1 MTIDSIRVALRGML
15 ANRMRSLLTM
25 LGILIGTAAVILL
38 VAVGTGISN
47 LVQHQI
53 ETLGSNAVY
62 IFPQQGTRGGRDRG
76 GTNARQIRLTQNDV
90 DALGDKSR
98 APDIAAVAPT
108 VQTGVTAVAQGT
120 TYALQ
125 SFVGTT
131 TVYGQIRNATLQS
144 GRFFDETDEA
154 NHAKVAVMGQTVAE
168 HLWGKGFNPVG
179 QEVEFNG
186 IRFRIIGLLEKKG
199 STGVGDQDDV
209 VIAPLSTV
217 KDSLV
222 GNVDTYTLIA
232 VQAASRKATDAAQ
245 SEALAVLRQ
254 THNLRPGQP
263 LDFQIFNQASLLNT
277 GKAAALVFSL
287 LLAAVAGISLF
298 VGGIGV
304 MNIMLVTVTE
314 RTREIGIRKALG
326 AQRSDIL
333 TQFLVEAVLLAL
345 CGGALGVA
353 VGVGFAQLHVG
364 PLVPV
369 VSPGSIIVSFIVS
382 ALVGVFFGAY
392 PANRAAKLTPI
403 EALRYE

>member
-62 IFPQQGTRGGRDRG
+62 VFPQQGSRGGQNRG
-76 GTNARQIRLTQNDV
+76 GTSARQIRLTDADV
-90 DALGDKSR
+90 TALSDRNR

-108 VQTGVTAVAQGT
+108 VQTGVTAVADGT

-131 TVYGQIRNATLQS
+131 PVYGQIRNATLQT

-154 NHAKVAVMGQTVAE
+154 NHAKVAVIGQTVVE
-168 HLWGKGFNPVG
+168 HLWNKGFNPVG
-179 QEVEFNG
+179 QWVDFNG
-186 IRFRIIGLLEKKG
+186 VRFRIIGMLEKKG
-199 STGVGDQDDV
+199 SSGIGDQDDV
-209 VIAPLSTV
+209 VIAPMSTV
-217 KDSLV
+217 KDSMV
-222 GNVDTYTLIA
+222 GNIDTYSQIA
-232 VQAASRKATDAAQ
+232 IQAASRTQTDAAQ
-245 SEALAVLRQ
+245 AEAMAILRQ
-254 THNLRPGQP
+254 THKLRPGQP

-287 LLAAVAGISLF
+287 LLAAVAAISLF

-326 AQRSDIL
+326 AQRIDIL
-333 TQFLVEAVLLAL
+333 SQFLVEAVLLAL
-345 CGGALGVA
+345 IGGALGVA

-364 PLVPV
+364 PLRPV
-369 VSPGSIIVSFIVS
+369 VSAGSIVVSFIVS

>member
-1 MTIDSIRVALRGML
+1 VTIDSVRVALRGML

-47 LVQHQI
+47 LVQMQI
-53 ETLGSNAVY
+53 EKLGSNAVY
-62 IFPQQGTRGGRDRG
+62 IFPQQGSRGARDRG

-90 DALGDKSR
+90 DALSDKSR
-98 APDIAAVAPT
+98 APDISAVAPT
-108 VQTGVTAVAQGT
+108 VQTGVTAVADGT
-120 TYALQ
+120 TYAL
-125 SFVGTT
+125 SNFTGTT
-131 TVYGQIRNATLQS
+131 PIYAQIRNATLAT
-144 GRFFDETDEA
+144 GRFFDESDEA
-154 NHAKVAVMGQTVAE
+154 NHAKVAVIGQTVVE
-168 HLWGKGFNPVG
+168 HLWNKGFNPVG
-179 QEVEFNG
+179 QQVDFNG
-186 IRFRIIGLLEKKG
+186 IRFRIIGMLEKKG

-209 VIAPLSTV
+209 VIAPLTTV

-222 GNVDTYTLIA
+222 GNVDTYSLIA
-232 VQAASRKATDAAQ
+232 VQAASRQQTDAAQ
-245 SEALAVLRQ
+245 AEAMSVLRE

-287 LLAAVAGISLF
+287 LLAAVAAISLF

-326 AQRSDIL
+326 AHKIDIL
-333 TQFLVEAVLLAL
+333 SQFLVEAVLLAL
-345 CGGALGVA
+345 IGGGFGVA
-353 VGVGFAQLHVG
+353 VGVGFAHLHVG
-364 PLVPV
+364 PLRPV
-369 VSPGSIIVSFIVS
+369 VSPASILVSFVVS

-392 PANRAAKLTPI
+392 PANRAANLTPI
-403 EALRYE
+403 EALRFE